1 MKKFF
6 SLPLFFTFNI
16 ALFCQNNKRE
26 VVEKIEAKKNN
37 FQNCKKNDKKNKIFK
52 FKFYSLIFSIY
63 IIFVGYANSVA
74 ENEVCVYSDLKTQ
87 KLIPS
92 GQAVAMKLKTNG
104 VLVVGVKND
113 DTLPAKRAGIKNGD
127 IITMVN
133 DTKVLNTAHFEEI
146 IQAAD
151 ENEITLFIKRDD
163 KIYSTNI
170 IPQKNNGFCEIGLWL
185 RDSAAGIGTV
195 SFYTS
200 DKKHFYALGHP
211 IADSDTQKNFS
222 VRTGSLELVDIH
234 GAKKGKKNNPGE
246 LIGTMSDYEIGS
258 ILTNTNS
265 GIYGEIKDKGVILEK
280 PIEVM
285 KKDEVKEGD
294 AYIFTTVSDCGVE
307 KFEKKISKILDNNK
321 NKDFIIKITDKKL
334 IEKTG
339 GIVQGMSGS
348 PILQN
353 GKIVGAVTHV
363 FVNDPTRGYGI
374 FIENMLSH
382 TEN

>member
-1 MKKFF
+1 V
-6 SLPLFFTFNI
+6 T
-16 ALFCQNNKRE
+16 
-26 VVEKIEAKKNN
+26 KIEKEKLSDKYNKNDEKNKKNG
-37 FQNCKKNDKKNKIFK
+37 KSKIFK
-52 FKFYSLIFSIY
+52 FKFYTLIFSIY

-74 ENEVCVYSDLKTQ
+74 ENEICVYADLKNL

-113 DTLPAKRAGIKNGD
+113 TDLPAKKAGMKNGD

-133 DTKVLNTAHFEEI
+133 DIKVLNTAHFEEI
-146 IQAAD
+146 IKAAG
-151 ENEITLFIKRDD
+151 ENEITICAQRENKAYNVKLKPR
-163 KIYSTNI
+163 
-170 IPQKNNGFCEIGLWL
+170 KNNETFEIGLWL

-211 IADSDTQKNFS
+211 IADTDTGENFS
-222 VRTGSLELVDIH
+222 VRVGKLELVDIH

-246 LIGTMSDYEIGS
+246 LIGTMSDYEIGN
-258 ILTNTNS
+258 ILKNS
-265 GIYGEIKDKGVILEK
+265 DCGIYGEIKDRGVILEK
-280 PIEVM
+280 PLEVM
-285 KKDEVKEGD
+285 EKEEVKEGK
-294 AYIFTTVSDCGVE
+294 AHIFTTVSDCGVE
-307 KFEKKISKILDNNK
+307 KFEVKISKILDNNK

-348 PILQN
+348 PIIQE
-353 GKIVGAVTHV
+353 GKLVGAVTHV
-363 FVNDPTRGYGI
+363 CVN
-374 FIENMLSH
+374 L
-382 TEN
+382 

>member
-1 MKKFF
+1 M
-6 SLPLFFTFNI
+6 T
-16 ALFCQNNKRE
+16 
-26 VVEKIEAKKNN
+26 KIEEKKYNFQKNSKNEKKNE
-37 FQNCKKNDKKNKIFK
+37 KEKIFK
-52 FKFYSLIFSIY
+52 FKFYSFVFSIY

-74 ENEVCVYSDLKTQ
+74 ENEVCVYADLKTQ

-113 DTLPAKRAGIKNGD
+113 ENLPAKKAGIKNGD

-133 DTKVLNTAHFEEI
+133 DTNVLNTAHFEEI
-146 IQAAD
+146 IQAAG
-151 ENEITLFIKRDD
+151 ENEITISAKRDNQTH
-163 KIYSTNI
+163 KIKLT
-170 IPQKNNGFCEIGLWL
+170 PQKNSDTAEIGLWL

-200 DKKHFYALGHP
+200 DKKLFFALGHP

-222 VRTGSLELVDIH
+222 VRTGKLELVDIH
-234 GAKKGKKNNPGE
+234 GAKKGKKNAPGE

-258 ILTNTNS
+258 ILDNTDS
-265 GIYGEIKDKGVILEK
+265 GIYGEIKDTGVILNEAMEILPKEK
-280 PIEVM
+280 VCAGKAHIL
-285 KKDEVKEGD
+285 
-294 AYIFTTVSDCGVE
+294 TTVSDCGVE
-307 KFEKKISKILDNNK
+307 KFEISILKILDNNK

-374 FIENMLSH
+374 FIENMLS
-382 TEN
+382 EAEKIK